1 MQSRDVIRLTNKTAR
16 SLRRNAARI
25 RRLYVAAAIA
35 ATLALCVVAVL
46 LGLRTLYAVPLTVL
60 AIVLLDAA
68 ILTAGQSRYA
78 SLLGQAICTEAAAR
92 QIRGETDERSR
103 RRQAA
108 LDLAA
113 IKADVAQETEQEAP
127 AQAEPE
133 APDPDLLPERPQKK
147 PRIVREAQ
155 EDAAESDTR
164 RVLPA
169 KKADGAPQE
178 TPESAHRRRRQA
190 AFQVIESERAR

>member
-16 SLRRNAARI
+16 ELRRSAARM
-25 RRLYVAAAIA
+25 RRVYVAVAVVV
-35 ATLALCVVAVL
+35 TLALCVAAVL

-60 AIVLLDAA
+60 VIVLLDAA

-113 IKADVAQETEQEAP
+113 IKADVAQETAQEAP
-127 AQAEPE
+127 AQEE
-133 APDPDLLPERPQKK
+133 PDPDLLPERPQKK
-147 PRIVREAQ
+147 PRIVRETQENAQ
-155 EDAAESDTR
+155 GDTR
-164 RVLPA
+164 RVRPA
-169 KKADGAPQE
+169 EKASAAPQE
-178 TPESAHRRRRQA
+178 APGAHRRRRQA

>member
-113 IKADVAQETEQEAP
+113 IKADLAGEQEEAAN
-127 AQAEPE
+127 AQAE
-133 APDPDLLPERPQKK
+133 PDPDLLPERPQKK

>member
-113 IKADVAQETEQEAP
+113 IKADMAGEQEDAAN
-127 AQAEPE
+127 AQAE
-133 APDPDLLPERPQKK
+133 PDPDLLPERPQKK

>member
-113 IKADVAQETEQEAP
+113 IKADMAGEQEEAAN
-127 AQAEPE
+127 AQAE
-133 APDPDLLPERPQKK
+133 PDPDLLPERPQKK

>member
-113 IKADVAQETEQEAP
+113 IKADMAGGQEEAAN
-127 AQAEPE
+127 AQAE
-133 APDPDLLPERPQKK
+133 PDPDLLPERPQKK

-178 TPESAHRRRRQA
+178 TLQSAHRRRRQA
-190 AFQVIESERAR
+190 AFQVIESEQAR

>member
-16 SLRRNAARI
+16 SLRRNAARM
-25 RRLYVAAAIA
+25 RRLYVAAVIA
-35 ATLALCVVAVL
+35 VTLALCVVAVL

-60 AIVLLDAA
+60 VIVLLDAA

-113 IKADVAQETEQEAP
+113 IKADMAGEQEDAAN
-127 AQAEPE
+127 AQAE
-133 APDPDLLPERPQKK
+133 PDPDLLPERPQKK

>member
-113 IKADVAQETEQEAP
+113 IKADMAGEQEEAAN
-127 AQAEPE
+127 AQAE
-133 APDPDLLPERPQKK
+133 PDPDLLPERPQKK

-155 EDAAESDTR
+155 EGHAQGDTR

-169 KKADGAPQE
+169 KQTDGEAQE
-178 TPESAHRRRRQA
+178 TPQSAHRRRRQA

>member
-16 SLRRNAARI
+16 SLRRSAARM
-25 RRLYVAAAIA
+25 RRLYVAAAVA

-78 SLLGQAICTEAAAR
+78 SLSGQAICTEAAAR

-113 IKADVAQETEQEAP
+113 IKADVAQETAQEP
-127 AQAEPE
+127 AQAE
-133 APDPDLLPERPQKK
+133 PDPDLLPERPQKK

-155 EDAAESDTR
+155 EDGARSDTR
-164 RVLPA
+164 RVRPA
-169 KKADGAPQE
+169 EKAPAEPQE
-178 TPESAHRRRRQA
+178 TPQSAHRRRRQA

>member
-16 SLRRNAARI
+16 SLRRNAARM
-25 RRLYVAAAIA
+25 RRLYVAAVIA

-60 AIVLLDAA
+60 VIVLLDAA

-103 RRQAA
+103 RRQAE

-113 IKADVAQETEQEAP
+113 IKADVAQETAQEAP
-127 AQAEPE
+127 APAEN
-133 APDPDLLPERPQKK
+133 DPDLLPEKPQRK

-155 EDAAESDTR
+155 EGHAQGDTR

-169 KKADGAPQE
+169 KQADGEAQE
-178 TPESAHRRRRQA
+178 TPQSAHRRRRQA

>member
-16 SLRRNAARI
+16 ELRRSAARM
-25 RRLYVAAAIA
+25 RRVYVAVAVVV
-35 ATLALCVVAVL
+35 TLALCVAAVL
-46 LGLRTLYAVPLTVL
+46 LGLRTLYAVPVTVL
-60 AIVLLDAA
+60 VIVLLDAA
-68 ILTAGQSRYA
+68 ILTAGQSRYSA
-78 SLLGQAICTEAAAR
+78 LSGQAICTEAAAR

-113 IKADVAQETEQEAP
+113 IKADVAQETAQEAP
-127 AQAEPE
+127 AQEE
-133 APDPDLLPERPQKK
+133 PDPDLLPERPQKK

-155 EDAAESDTR
+155 EDKAQGDTR
-164 RVLPA
+164 RVRPA
-169 KKADGAPQE
+169 EKASAAPQE
-178 TPESAHRRRRQA
+178 APGAHRRRRQA

>member
-113 IKADVAQETEQEAP
+113 IKADMAGEKEEAAN
-127 AQAEPE
+127 AQAE
-133 APDPDLLPERPQKK
+133 PDPDLLPERPQKK

>member
-16 SLRRNAARI
+16 SLRRNAARM
-25 RRLYVAAAIA
+25 RRLYVAAVIA

-60 AIVLLDAA
+60 VIVLLDAA

-113 IKADVAQETEQEAP
+113 IKADVAQETVQEAP
-127 AQAEPE
+127 APAEN
-133 APDPDLLPERPQKK
+133 DPDLLPEKPQRK

-155 EDAAESDTR
+155 EGHAQGDTR

-169 KKADGAPQE
+169 KQTDGEAQE
-178 TPESAHRRRRQA
+178 TPQSAHRRRRQA

>member
-16 SLRRNAARI
+16 SLRRNAARM
-25 RRLYVAAAIA
+25 RRLYVAAVIA

-60 AIVLLDAA
+60 VIVLLDAA

-78 SLLGQAICTEAAAR
+78 SLLGQAIFTEAAAR

-113 IKADVAQETEQEAP
+113 IKADVAQETAQEAP
-127 AQAEPE
+127 APAEN
-133 APDPDLLPERPQKK
+133 DPDLLPEKPQRK

-155 EDAAESDTR
+155 EGHAQGDTR

-169 KKADGAPQE
+169 KQADGEAQE
-178 TPESAHRRRRQA
+178 TPQSAHRRRRQA

>member
-16 SLRRNAARI
+16 SLRRNAARM
-25 RRLYVAAAIA
+25 RRLYVAAVIA
-35 ATLALCVVAVL
+35 VTLALCVVAVL

-60 AIVLLDAA
+60 VIVLLDAA

-113 IKADVAQETEQEAP
+113 IKADVAQETAQEAP
-127 AQAEPE
+127 APAEN
-133 APDPDLLPERPQKK
+133 DPDLLPEKPQRK

-155 EDAAESDTR
+155 EGHAQGDTR

-169 KKADGAPQE
+169 KQADGEAQE
-178 TPESAHRRRRQA
+178 TPQSAHRRRRQA

>member
-16 SLRRNAARI
+16 SLRRNAARM
-25 RRLYVAAAIA
+25 RRLYVAAVIA

-60 AIVLLDAA
+60 VIVLLDAA

-113 IKADVAQETEQEAP
+113 IKADVAQETAQEAP
-127 AQAEPE
+127 APAEN
-133 APDPDLLPERPQKK
+133 DPDLLPEKPQRK

-155 EDAAESDTR
+155 EGHAQGDTR

-169 KKADGAPQE
+169 KQTDGEAQE
-178 TPESAHRRRRQA
+178 TPQSAHRRRRQA

>member
-16 SLRRNAARI
+16 SLCRNAARM
-25 RRLYVAAAIA
+25 RRLYVAAVIA

-60 AIVLLDAA
+60 VIVLLDAA

-113 IKADVAQETEQEAP
+113 IKADVAQETAQEAP
-127 AQAEPE
+127 APAEN
-133 APDPDLLPERPQKK
+133 DPDLLPEKPQRK

-155 EDAAESDTR
+155 EGHAQGDTR

-169 KKADGAPQE
+169 KQADGEAQE
-178 TPESAHRRRRQA
+178 TPQSAHRRRRQA

>member
-103 RRQAA
+103 RRQA
-108 LDLAA
+108 
-113 IKADVAQETEQEAP
+113 E
-127 AQAEPE
+127 
-133 APDPDLLPERPQKK
+133 PDPDLLPERPQKK

>member
-60 AIVLLDAA
+60 VIVLLDAA

-113 IKADVAQETEQEAP
+113 IKADVAQETAQEAP
-127 AQAEPE
+127 APAEN
-133 APDPDLLPERPQKK
+133 DPDLLPEKPQRK

-155 EDAAESDTR
+155 EGHAQGDTR

-169 KKADGAPQE
+169 KQADGEAQE
-178 TPESAHRRRRQA
+178 TPQSAHRRRRQA

>member
-16 SLRRNAARI
+16 SLRRNAARM
-25 RRLYVAAAIA
+25 RRLYVAAVIA

-60 AIVLLDAA
+60 VIVLLDAA

-113 IKADVAQETEQEAP
+113 IKADVAQETAQEAP
-127 AQAEPE
+127 APAEND
-133 APDPDLLPERPQKK
+133 DPDLLPEKPQRK

-155 EDAAESDTR
+155 EGHAQGDTR

-169 KKADGAPQE
+169 KQADGEAQE
-178 TPESAHRRRRQA
+178 TPQSAHRRRRQA

>member
-16 SLRRNAARI
+16 SIRRNAARI

-113 IKADVAQETEQEAP
+113 IKADMAGEQEEAAN
-127 AQAEPE
+127 AQAE
-133 APDPDLLPERPQKK
+133 PDPDLLPERPQKK

-178 TPESAHRRRRQA
+178 TLQSAHRRRRQA
-190 AFQVIESERAR
+190 AFQVIESEQAR

>member
-16 SLRRNAARI
+16 SLRRNAARM
-25 RRLYVAAAIA
+25 RRLYVAAVIA

-60 AIVLLDAA
+60 VIVLLDAA

-108 LDLAA
+108 LGLAA
-113 IKADVAQETEQEAP
+113 IKADVAQETAQEAP
-127 AQAEPE
+127 APAEN
-133 APDPDLLPERPQKK
+133 DPDLLPEKPQRK

-155 EDAAESDTR
+155 EGHAQGDTR

-169 KKADGAPQE
+169 KQADGEAQE
-178 TPESAHRRRRQA
+178 TPQSAHRRRRQA